1 MRAYQLLPVSFL
13 ALAATFPIDVHDRD
27 TAGGHIL
34 ACKENSCGDCP
45 GYGVAGD
52 GYPHCVIYPT
62 DGNLDGYPLVAVTGP
77 VCQKVTLESTF
88 MLQFC
93 EAVDHA
99 AITRSKKR
107 SEEAVEE

>member
-1 MRAYQLLPVSFL
+1 MTALGTVLLETAIRTVSSTPPTATSMDIHVTQPDTGCKYIVRSPAGVTIYEGCGIPV
-13 ALAATFPIDVHDRD
+13 
-27 TAGGHIL
+27 
-34 ACKENSCGDCP
+34 
-45 GYGVAGD
+45 
-52 GYPHCVIYPT
+52 
-62 DGNLDGYPLVAVTGP
+62 VAVTGP